1 MTWAGGRNKKV
12 KVKGEMLEIECPK
25 CEGRIGGLAGD
36 YMRWR
41 SDRRKCPHCGAGL
54 EISNGFVCFG
64 LCGLIFGAVLV
75 ISHLWGF
82 EWLWL
87 RLATVVVLCWA
98 LLPIIVRLVGRWR
111 IAPFVGEASIRAR
124 KWAGVAHISR
134 WVLIISV
141 IVTSVSVV
149 LEYRALIEEALNI
162 ESDLYATENFLAAVK
177 WGSLIGFG
185 IAGIALIVNVFAL
198 IMRRKTLAADEQ
210 SK

>member
-1 MTWAGGRNKKV
+1 
-12 KVKGEMLEIECPK
+12 MLEIKCPG
-25 CEGRIGGLAGD
+25 CEGEIGGLAGD

-41 SDRRKCPHCGAGL
+41 SDRRRCPNCGAGL

-75 ISHLWGF
+75 SSHLWGLG
-82 EWLWL
+82 WLWL

-98 LLPIIVRLVGRWR
+98 LLPVIVRLVGRWR
-111 IAPFVGEASIRAR
+111 IAHSGSEASIRAR
-124 KWAGVAHISR
+124 KWAGIAHISR

-141 IVTSVSVV
+141 IVTCVSVV

-162 ESDLYATENFLAAVK
+162 ESDLYATEHFLAAVK

-185 IAGIALIVNVFAL
+185 IAVIALIVNVFAL
-198 IMRRKTLAADEQ
+198 IMRKKALAGEEGN
-210 SK
+210 

>member
-1 MTWAGGRNKKV
+1 
-12 KVKGEMLEIECPK
+12 MLEIECPK
-25 CEGRIGGLAGD
+25 CEVKIGGLAGD
-36 YMRWR
+36 YIQWR

-75 ISHLWGF
+75 SSHLWGL
-82 EWLWL
+82 ELRWL
-87 RLATVVVLCWA
+87 RLAMVVVVCWA
-98 LLPIIVRLVGRWR
+98 ILPIIVRLVGRWR
-111 IAPFVGEASIRAR
+111 VAPCGRETAIKVR

-134 WVLIISV
+134 WVFVISV

-149 LEYRALIEEALNI
+149 LEYRSLLEEAVDI
-162 ESDLYATENFLAAVK
+162 GSDLYATENFLAAVK

-198 IMRRKTLAADEQ
+198 IMRRKTLTADEQ
-210 SK
+210 SKTSKKYKV